1 MLANLFK
8 LGMSRSSRGRR
19 KDVQTNKPQRTV
31 RSEVVMSHKYKK
43 ILTTAAAFSTIALAT
58 PQLAS
63 AQSGNSWDHLFGI
76 YLWGTGIE
84 GVSSIGPVTAPINI
98 TFSDALDN
106 LDSALMLHYEGRS
119 GDWGV
124 LADVM
129 HIGLDPEAALPSGA
143 PAAVDLTNNVV
154 EFGGIYKP
162 QSSEAFELL
171 FGIRYTELEIDAT
184 IGAAPKASLV
194 DEEWVDA
201 FVGGRLVGQLSD
213 NWRLIGRADVGT
225 GDSDLVWN
233 ATATIDY
240 RFNDRVS
247 ALFGYRWLDYD
258 YDNGKAGPDRFT
270 YDARYEGPI
279 GAVVFYW

>member
-1 MLANLFK
+1 
-8 LGMSRSSRGRR
+8 MSRKCKR
-19 KDVQTNKPQRTV
+19 
-31 RSEVVMSHKYKK
+31 
-43 ILTTAAAFSTIALAT
+43 ILTTAAAFSIIALAS
-58 PQLAS
+58 PQYAS
-63 AQSGNSWDHLFGI
+63 AQSGDKWDHMLGV

-84 GVSSIGPVTAPINI
+84 GETTVGPITAPVNI

-106 LDSALMLHYEGRS
+106 LDSALMLHYEGHK
-119 GDWGV
+119 GEWGILSDV
-124 LADVM
+124 L
-129 HIGLDPEAALPSGA
+129 HIGLDPEATLPNGA

-162 QSSEAFELL
+162 QSSEVFELL
-171 FGIRYTELEIDAT
+171 FGIRYTELEINAT

-201 FVGGRLVGQLSD
+201 FVGGRLIGQLSD
-213 NWRLIGRADVGT
+213 NWRLIGRADVGA

-233 ATATIDY
+233 ATASIDY
-240 RFNDRVS
+240 RFSDRVS

-258 YDNGKAGPDRFT
+258 YDNGERGANRFT
-270 YDARYEGPI
+270 YDARYEGPM